1 MRAINKPE
9 SSMQAVTVS
18 PKFQIVIP
26 QAIRTQ
32 LHIKAGQK
40 LQVLAFEQRIELLP
54 IEPASQLRGFLPGL
68 DTDVP
73 RDKDDRV

>member
-1 MRAINKPE
+1 
-9 SSMQAVTVS
+9 MQAVTVS

-32 LHIKAGQK
+32 LNITAGQK
-40 LQVLAFEQRIELLP
+40 FQMLAFGQRIELLP
-54 IEPASQLRGFLPGL
+54 IEPPRQLRGFLPGL

-73 RDKDDRV
+73 REEDRV